1 MIGSINGV
9 NLNAY
14 STPVE
19 SVQTAGVSAANTQ
32 EVEFSYNPQDQTVMD
47 PVTVNL
53 TTEKGAKAP
62 QTENVRL
69 SRSETLKP
77 NAEGNYVYEAGTREY
92 ITANSMAAVQH
103 TVDRMGDIF
112 GQEIN
117 FAFGDKQIDLHADA
131 GVDLNA
137 YYSRD
142 EASINFFHDF
152 DPVTHKTVYSGASGE
167 VISHEAGHAILD
179 AVRPDFLETWKADTN
194 GLHEAFGDLTALY
207 MSSQNDEVCKLVAQ
221 QTGGDLSKPNI
232 LANTGEELG
241 TAINNKYGQNATGG
255 DYVRTMIN
263 DCKWE
268 NPSGVPRRPNKE
280 HPVSTEMHDWS
291 RIFTGAQ
298 YDVMTAITQRNI
310 AAGMDPAQAIK
321 AAGKESME
329 LLAGGIKRGPQR
341 DASYRDVALNMLRA
355 DAEENGGKAH
365 DIILN
370 SFKARNILQEGD
382 DTPTPKLTATVR
394 QEPRDLTITLDGPEF
409 GKFSGAKVS
418 SKVEDNGEV
427 GMVDTSALELAQDMK
442 QLIQN
447 GCILYTEPNQTV
459 EKKDLFDKNV
469 NPYIGVVRWTNGEM
483 TIERNKMIG

>member
-263 DCKWE
+263 DWFRSE
-268 NPSGVPRRPNKE
+268 ESGVDAIIDFESAVADPNNPKNLQE
-280 HPVSTEMHDWS
+280 RYTHSDGSKVGKNAVIAQVYKNRSDIAIRQ
-291 RIFTGAQ
+291 RISELEAQ
-298 YDVMTAITQRNI
+298 RDVLT
-310 AAGMDPAQAIK
+310 DAQALV
-321 AAGKESME
+321 GTDTSQLESFSNQITEKHSE
-329 LLAGGIKRGPQR
+329 LLEDIYVKNYAL
-341 DASYRDVALNMLRA
+341 ASDLKS
-355 DAEENGGKAH
+355 D
-365 DIILN
+365 ILN
-370 SFKARNILQEGD
+370 LQSKREIVKGSISSYDTKLAEIDSEIARLRSQIPSTGSGS
-382 DTPTPKLTATVR
+382 ATFR
-394 QEPRDLTITLDGPEF
+394 L
-409 GKFSGAKVS
+409 
-418 SKVEDNGEV
+418 
-427 GMVDTSALELAQDMK
+427 
-442 QLIQN
+442 
-447 GCILYTEPNQTV
+447 
-459 EKKDLFDKNV
+459 
-469 NPYIGVVRWTNGEM
+469 W
-483 TIERNKMIG
+483 